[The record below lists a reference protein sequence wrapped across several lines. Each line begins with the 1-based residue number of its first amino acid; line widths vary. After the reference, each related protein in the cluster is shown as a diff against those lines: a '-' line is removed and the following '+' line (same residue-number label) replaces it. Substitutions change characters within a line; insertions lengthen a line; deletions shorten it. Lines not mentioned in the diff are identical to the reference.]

1 MVIPGPLTTWLTAP
15 AGGAPL
21 TGRAAAQRLAREE
34 LSKRSYH
41 PQQSLAERVI
51 GAILRWLDRL
61 FPGHGPVPGG
71 WWAAV
76 ALAVLAVLVAGAIMA
91 WLGPVGRAH
100 RRAVPVAAGAP
111 VRTAAEHRREAARLA
126 EAGDYAGAIR
136 ESVRAIAAEL
146 DERAVLP
153 ARRGRTADELAAE
166 AGEVMPDLAG
176 ALRSAAVAFD
186 EVCYGHRPGTAAG
199 YQQVREL
206 GSRVAESPG
215 RASRE
220 AREGQRDP
228 QRPPLPVAGPPP

>member
-1 MVIPGPLTTWLTAP
+1 MVIPGPLIAALTAP

-34 LSKRSYH
+34 LTKRIYH
-41 PQQSLAERVI
+41 PQQSLAGRVL

-61 FPGHGPVPGG
+61 FPGNGPVPGG
-71 WWAAV
+71 WWAVV
-76 ALAVLAVLVAGAIMA
+76 ALAALVVLAAGAIMA

-111 VRTAAEHRREAARLA
+111 LRTAAEHRREAARLA

-166 AGEVMPDLAG
+166 AGQVMPALAG

-206 GSRVAESPG
+206 GSRVAESAG
-215 RASRE
+215 RASRQ
-220 AREGQRDP
+220 AGEGQQDP
-228 QRPPLPVAGPPP
+228 QHPPLPVGGAPP